1 LAEQAMKVRLEI
13 RKNGGTVF
21 EGALDATD
29 AESFGKSWADV
40 WNALS
45 RRSAEAATSIGA
57 LYERLNDSV
66 LDQLNGSEISLTRM

>member
-1 LAEQAMKVRLEI
+1 MKLRLQI
-13 RKNGGTVF
+13 RKNGSLMY
-21 EGALDATD
+21 EGFLDATD

-45 RRSAEAATSIGA
+45 RQSAVAATSIGA

-66 LDQLNGSEISLTRM
+66 LDQLNGVEIALARA